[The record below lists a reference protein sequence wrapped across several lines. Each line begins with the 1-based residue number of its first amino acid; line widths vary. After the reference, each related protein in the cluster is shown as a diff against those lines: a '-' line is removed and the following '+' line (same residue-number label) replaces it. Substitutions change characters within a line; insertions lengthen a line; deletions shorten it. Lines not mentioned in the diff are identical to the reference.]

1 MDKLEFPHVTA
12 EEIRQIEMRAHE
24 LRAQAMAS
32 FLRSVGRG
40 FASLPGKLSG
50 LFARPRHA

>member
-1 MDKLEFPHVTA
+1 MTA

-40 FASLPGKLSG
+40 FASLPGKLAG